1 MSRNDHDEH
10 PHAADDH
17 EGHDHDDHEGHDHDE
32 HDHDDHE
39 GHDHDE
45 HAGHD
50 HGENYRGTH
59 DDHDGHSED
68 AHGHD
73 DHDDDDDHS
82 GHGHAGHDH
91 AHDLRGASR
100 RSLILALILIS
111 TYMVAEVIGGAVS
124 GSLALIADAGHM
136 LTDAAAIGMALFAMW
151 ISERGATIER
161 TYGYY
166 RTEILAAFMNALA
179 LWLIVGWILWE
190 AFHRFRADEH
200 HVDGWPVLIVG
211 VGGLVVNLIAAWLLH
226 RSSEHS
232 LNVEGAFQHVL
243 ADLMGSVGVVIS
255 GILIIWQGWT
265 IVDPIL
271 SVVISL
277 LILFSSWN
285 LVMKVFRVLLEGV
298 PEHIDVYKLCSDI
311 EELPGVTVIHDVH
324 VWTITSGNEILTAH
338 VLLDPEHPGSDQ
350 ELLQQMQQIVKRRYN
365 IEHVTVQLERS
376 ATMCTEETHHVG
388 HLEHAQRPL
397 GV

>member
-1 MSRNDHDEH
+1 MARSDHENH
-10 PHAADDH
+10 PHADHDDH
-17 EGHDHDDHEGHDHDE
+17 DHDGHDHDDHEGHDHD
-32 HDHDDHE
+32 DHE
-39 GHDHDE
+39 RHD
-45 HAGHD
+45 
-50 HGENYRGTH
+50 H
-59 DDHDGHSED
+59 DDHDGHD
-68 AHGHD
+68 HGDHDGHD
-73 DHDDDDDHS
+73 H

-100 RSLILALILIS
+100 RNLLLALVLIS
-111 TYMVAEVIGGAVS
+111 TYMIAEVIGGVVS

-151 ISERGATIER
+151 IAERGATIER

-190 AFHRFRADEH
+190 AYHRFIRDEH

-211 VGGLVVNLIAAWLLH
+211 IGGLLVNIAAAWILH
-226 RSSEHS
+226 RSSGHS
-232 LNVEGAFQHVL
+232 INVEGAFQHVL

-255 GILIIWQGWT
+255 GTVIILTGWT
-265 IVDPIL
+265 LIDPIL
-271 SVVISL
+271 SVVIGL
-277 LILFSSWN
+277 LILYSSWS
-285 LVMKVFRVLLEGV
+285 LVMQVFRVLLEGV
-298 PEHIDVYKLCSDI
+298 PEHIDVYKLCADI

-324 VWTITSGNEILTAH
+324 VWTITSGNEVLTAH
-338 VLLDPEHPGSDQ
+338 VLVDPEFTGSNQ
-350 ELLQQMQQIVKRRYN
+350 NLLDQMQGIIKLRYN
-365 IEHVTVQLERS
+365 IEHVTIQLERS
-376 ATMCTEETHHVG
+376 AIQCGEESHHVG

>member
-1 MSRNDHDEH
+1 MIDDLIGQGNEIGMSRSDHDDRDGHDHDAHAGHDHDENDHDEH
-10 PHAADDH
+10 D
-17 EGHDHDDHEGHDHDE
+17 
-32 HDHDDHE
+32 
-39 GHDHDE
+39 
-45 HAGHD
+45 GHD

-73 DHDDDDDHS
+73 EHDQDE
-82 GHGHAGHDH
+82 HGHAGHDH

-111 TYMVAEVIGGAVS
+111 IYMVAGVIGGVVS

-151 ISERGATIER
+151 IAERGATIER

-166 RTEILAAFMNALA
+166 RTEILAAFINALA

-255 GILIIWQGWT
+255 GVLIIWQGWT

-324 VWTITSGNEILTAH
+324 VWTITSGNEVLTAH

-376 ATMCTEETHHVG
+376 TTMCDEETHHVG
-388 HLEHAQRPL
+388 HLEHAQRPI